1 MLFIKKKAK
10 DAEILAAKAAEE
22 TKAAEEVQEAP
33 KIEFVKCPKC
43 GKEMGSGFLQTGNII
58 AFNKTFISLPLDEGM
73 FSFHIIHWDK
83 SVIGVFAPLSVLSAF
98 HGASPKLC
106 GNSPRQRPAL
116 SLFTERQYPV

>member
-1 MLFIKKKAK
+1 MYFSLLDFHLDKDKVFLKK
-10 DAEILAAKAAEE
+10 
-22 TKAAEEVQEAP
+22 
-33 KIEFVKCPKC
+33 
-43 GKEMGSGFLQTGNII
+43 NI

-116 SLFTERQYPV
+116 SPAIPPIRLSTLL